1 MICILHCVPTTQSQ
15 IIFHHHIFD
24 PLYPLLLPISLH
36 SGNHLTVCV
45 WRGSC
50 VAVSPSILDEIRLPR
65 HDLLGEKSLAN
76 LSEEKSPKQL
86 FPRAFI
92 EFGWHRDTYQR
103 KEIQFT
109 DNISGIMNI
118 LLNQGLVDRG
128 MSIGHKTW
136 GNKLILCLDPKHL
149 VCITWG
155 HS

>member
-65 HDLLGEKSLAN
+65 HDLLGEKKLTY
-76 LSEEKSPKQL
+76 LSEEKSLKHL
-86 FPRAFI
+86 FPWVFI
-92 EFGWHRDTYQR
+92 WFSLHRNTGYICKAHQSLSGSNDQGENIQR
-103 KEIQFT
+103 TRRVYSE
-109 DNISGIMNI
+109 SGS
-118 LLNQGLVDRG
+118 DRV
-128 MSIGHKTW
+128 MPKGHKTL
-136 GNKLILCLDPKHL
+136 GNKLILCLNFKQL
-149 VCITWG
+149 T
-155 HS
+155 